1 MQFKEPYQT
10 LSQRKPAN
18 LELKLY
24 PNYVLRVRRHGEH
37 GVKREKVTCCY
48 RRECAEV
55 REPRSSPVFMA
66 TFPRS
71 FFSPGVIVVNDCDC
85 FSGLA
90 ISPCLVISIKVF

>member
-1 MQFKEPYQT
+1 MQLKEPYQT

-48 RRECAEV
+48 RRESAQRCEN
-55 REPRSSPVFMA
+55 PGLPQFSWLHFPVA
-66 TFPRS
+66 
-71 FFSPGVIVVNDCDC
+71 FSP
-85 FSGLA
+85 
-90 ISPCLVISIKVF
+90 